1 MKYNYAICILALMTS
16 YSCSNKVAEG
26 SKEPATTV
34 QVEEK
39 MNEEVPSAP
48 VLTSEP
54 GTVFYDITI
63 EEALEK
69 AAKEGKMVL
78 VDCHTSSCGPCQ
90 KMEEK
95 VFPQEACG
103 EYINQRFVPIM
114 IDCEEERHAEFCKK
128 NNIQIYPTYLILT
141 PEGKKEG
148 EIIGAKFDV
157 DKFLDLFR
165 TIMHEN

>member
-16 YSCSNKVAEG
+16 CSCSNKVAEG
-26 SKEPATTV
+26 SKEPAMTV

-78 VDCHTSSCGPCQ
+78 VECHTSSCGPCH

-95 VFPQEACG
+95 VFLQEACG

-128 NNIQIYPTYLILT
+128 NNVQIYPTYLILT

-148 EIIGAKFDV
+148 EIIGAEFDV
-157 DKFLDLFR
+157 DKFLDMFR